1 MRCGVFCFSRCLL
14 PRVVDP
20 LTLPHLLYAAAGLNL
35 LIGPHFVRCDSFETV
50 GPSLTQLWVLA
61 SLPFRLL
68 VASRVVVAVPFLLLL
83 LLLAWLHS
91 LNGSFLEESTEGGK
105 VKTREDI
112 KKIVGVNQIQIR
124 TRKYS
129 WVLLLSCLAAQKCL
143 MHEKIYPRR
152 KSNLQL
158 IAIEPS
164 AVL

>member
-1 MRCGVFCFSRCLL
+1 MRCGVSCFSRCLL

-61 SLPFRLL
+61 SLFFRPL
-68 VASRVVVAVPFLLLL
+68 VASRVAVPFLLLL
-83 LLLAWLHS
+83 LVAWLHS
-91 LNGSFLEESTEGGK
+91 LNRSFLEESTEGGK